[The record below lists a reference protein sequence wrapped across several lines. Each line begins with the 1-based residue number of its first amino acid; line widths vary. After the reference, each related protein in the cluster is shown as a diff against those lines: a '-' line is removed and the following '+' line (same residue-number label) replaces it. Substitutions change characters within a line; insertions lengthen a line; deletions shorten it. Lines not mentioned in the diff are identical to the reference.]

1 MNNETFQYYENSGYR
16 IPGNKKKT
24 LILDITDNTAL
35 SAGSEFNVKLFEP
48 LKIDK
53 QSELYLDNFITFNS
67 MLADNSERSSFCLKI
82 NEFNI
87 NTNCASSEDESRNT
101 LYNSIIIPNEN
112 RNIDN
117 FFTSVSHKA
126 KKFNYICDINP
137 ITISSLS
144 GKITD
149 LKGQPVFHGDSN
161 NSNGT
166 KTYALMYI
174 TSPWEDSSG
183 VVLGEPVKTH
193 IPSGTEFTLSIGG
206 ISSIA
211 NCRTIAAFNKDS
223 SNLYFTSS
231 DNSEITIGNYNNKD
245 NVVVKATISQLGTVG
260 ISMGSDFTF
269 RTNYP
274 TLISESGRIIA
285 EFSFFSRE

>member
-1 MNNETFQYYENSGYR
+1 MDNGTFQYYENSGYKNLR
-16 IPGNKKKT
+16 NKKKT

-67 MLADNSERSSFCLKI
+67 MLADNSKRSSFCLKI

-87 NTNCASSEDESRNT
+87 NTNCAAGDLSQNT

-112 RNIDN
+112 RNIEN

-126 KKFNYICDINP
+126 KKFNYICDVNP
-137 ITISSLS
+137 MTITSLS

-149 LKGQPVFHGDSN
+149 LEGDSVFHGDSN
-161 NSNGT
+161 VSNGT
-166 KTYALMYI
+166 KTYALMNI

-183 VVLGEPVKTH
+183 VVRGEQVKTL
-193 IPSGTEFTLSIGG
+193 IPSGNEFTLAQGG
-206 ISSIA
+206 NTVSWSKIDAISNEYSTLYCGSSETSKITITKYNKTNQNTHTVINLSKSRPILLFVSVSSCKAIIYHNFISS
-211 NCRTIAAFNKDS
+211 NP
-223 SNLYFTSS
+223 TS
-231 DNSEITIGNYNNKD
+231 
-245 NVVVKATISQLGTVG
+245 L
-260 ISMGSDFTF
+260 
-269 RTNYP
+269 
-274 TLISESGRIIA
+274 L
-285 EFSFFSRE
+285 

>member
-1 MNNETFQYYENSGYR
+1 MNNGNFQYYENSGYKNLR
-16 IPGNKKKT
+16 NRKKT

-67 MLADNSERSSFCLKI
+67 MLADNSKRSSLCLKI

-87 NTNCASSEDESRNT
+87 NTNCAAGDLSQNT

-126 KKFNYICDINP
+126 KKFNYICDVNP
-137 ITISSLS
+137 MTITSLS

-149 LKGQPVFHGDSN
+149 LEGDSVFHGDSDS
-161 NSNGT
+161 SNGE
-166 KTYALMYI
+166 KTYALMNI

-183 VVLGEPVKTH
+183 VVLGEQVKTL
-193 IPSGTEFTLSIGG
+193 IPSGTEFTLAQGVNTV
-206 ISSIA
+206 
-211 NCRTIAAFNKDS
+211 NCRTIAAFSKDS

-231 DNSEITIGNYNNKD
+231 NNSEIEIDNYNNKD
-245 NVVVKATISQLGTVG
+245 NVVVTVTNSQLSKVD
-260 ISMGSDFTF
+260 ISMGGVSFTF

-285 EFSFFSRE
+285 EFSIVSCE

>member
-1 MNNETFQYYENSGYR
+1 MDNGTFQYYENSGYKNLR
-16 IPGNKKKT
+16 NKKKT

-35 SAGSEFNVKLFEP
+35 SSGSEFNIKLFEP

-87 NTNCASSEDESRNT
+87 NTNCAADDVSQNA
-101 LYNSIIIPNEN
+101 LYNSVIIPNEN

-126 KKFNYICDINP
+126 KKFNYICDVNP
-137 ITISSLS
+137 MTISSLS

-149 LKGQPVFHGDSN
+149 LEGNSVFHGDSDS
-161 NSNGT
+161 SNGE
-166 KTYALMYI
+166 KTYALMNI

-183 VVLGEPVKTH
+183 VVLGEQVKTL
-193 IPSGTEFTLSIGG
+193 IPSGTEFTLAQGG
-206 ISSIA
+206 GNTVS
-211 NCRTIAAFNKDS
+211 CLTIAAFSKDS
-223 SNLYFTSS
+223 SNLYFASN
-231 DNSEITIGNYNNKD
+231 DNSEITIDNYNNKD
-245 NVVVKATISQLGTVG
+245 NVVVTVTNTQLGKVH
-260 ISMGSDFTF
+260 ISMGGADFTF

-274 TLISESGRIIA
+274 TLLSEGGRIIA
-285 EFSFFSRE
+285 EFSIVSRE

>member
-1 MNNETFQYYENSGYR
+1 MDNGTFQYYENSGYKNLR
-16 IPGNKKKT
+16 NKKKT

-67 MLADNSERSSFCLKI
+67 MLADNSKRSSFCLKI

-87 NTNCASSEDESRNT
+87 NTNCAAGDLSQNT

-126 KKFNYICDINP
+126 KKFNYICDVNP
-137 ITISSLS
+137 MTITSLS

-149 LKGQPVFHGDSN
+149 LEGDSVFHGDSN
-161 NSNGT
+161 VSNGT
-166 KTYALMYI
+166 KTYALMNI

-183 VVLGEPVKTH
+183 VVLGEQVKTL
-193 IPSGTEFTLSIGG
+193 IPSGTEFTLAQGG
-206 ISSIA
+206 NTV
-211 NCRTIAAFNKDS
+211 NCRTIAAFSKDS
-223 SNLYFTSS
+223 SNLYFASS
-231 DNSEITIGNYNNKD
+231 DNSDITIDNYNNKD
-245 NVVVKATISQLGTVG
+245 NVVVTVTDTQLGKVG
-260 ISMGSDFTF
+260 ISMGGANFTF

-274 TLISESGRIIA
+274 TLLSESGRIIA
-285 EFSFFSRE
+285 EFSIVSRE